1 MTRSWN
7 QTKNN
12 SNLRHI
18 ATGYLRTYK
27 SRNLNEAIA
36 TVRIGRDINIYI
48 YICIYMNI
56 TETAR
61 DHNSKAVFFFRAQ
74 SWDMGNSSFI
84 KRNEQTDTSR
94 CPMRPS
100 DSFFEVSKHWV
111 SFQNDKA
118 PCFASFLPCTP
129 FFFSYA
135 LLFFLTVRSSE
146 GFWNWKGEDAE
157 TSHALRKQR
166 KQFFPL
172 STRRQISSIVRRRYS
187 AVPRQTWIIG
197 IQLFK
202 NYSSAFVVSSLLYP
216 LNKASGHRATAVLPH
231 ILHTFPSGRLDVLY
245 QT

>member
-48 YICIYMNI
+48 HMYIYEHHWNC
-56 TETAR
+56 TRSQFESR
-61 DHNSKAVFFFRAQ
+61 LFRAQ

-94 CPMRPS
+94 CHIRPS

-111 SFQNDKA
+111 SFQKDKA
-118 PCFASFLPCTP
+118 LCFASFLPCTP

-135 LLFFLTVRSSE
+135 LLFFLTVQSSE
-146 GFWNWKGEDAE
+146 AFWNWRAWAE

-216 LNKASGHRATAVLPH
+216 LNKASGHCATAVLPH

-245 QT
+245 QTS

>member
-7 QTKNN
+7 QTKNS
-12 SNLRHI
+12 SNLRYI

-48 YICIYMNI
+48 HMYIYEHHWNC
-56 TETAR
+56 TRSQFESR
-61 DHNSKAVFFFRAQ
+61 LFRAQ

-94 CPMRPS
+94 CPKRPS

-111 SFQNDKA
+111 SFQNEKA
-118 PCFASFLPCTP
+118 LCFASFLPCTP

-135 LLFFLTVRSSE
+135 LLFLTLQSSE
-146 GFWNWKGEDAE
+146 AFWNWRAWAE

-216 LNKASGHRATAVLPH
+216 LNKASGHCATAVLPH

-245 QT
+245 QTS

>member
-48 YICIYMNI
+48 HMYIYENHCNRTRITIRKPSFSSAELRHGEIQVSSNGMNKRTLLVVPYVLRI
-56 TETAR
+56 PSLKYPNIEF
-61 DHNSKAVFFFRAQ
+61 HSKKIKHFALQAFFLVPHF
-74 SWDMGNSSFI
+74 SSAMHF
-84 KRNEQTDTSR
+84 
-94 CPMRPS
+94 
-100 DSFFEVSKHWV
+100 
-111 SFQNDKA
+111 
-118 PCFASFLPCTP
+118 
-129 FFFSYA
+129 
-135 LLFFLTVRSSE
+135 FFLTVQSSE
-146 GFWNWKGEDAE
+146 AFWNWRAWAE

-216 LNKASGHRATAVLPH
+216 LNKASGHCATAVLPH